1 MQTIYQIYCFKVVPN
16 RFKMKKYF
24 CVFLLII
31 FNSCATL
38 TSNTIIKAND
48 SFILGNNPHGTFK
61 VKLENVSKNN
71 LEIYHAPIAGGK
83 HSTVIIKPK
92 EKVSLKVDANTA
104 LFIQNK
110 SNEEASVNLKVTGDL
125 ELSMGYQK

>member
-1 MQTIYQIYCFKVVPN
+1 MT
-16 RFKMKKYF
+16 KYLYF
-24 CVFLLII
+24 FLALL
-31 FNSCATL
+31 SAYAL
-38 TSNTIIKAND
+38 HSNTTIKAND
-48 SFILGNNPHGTFK
+48 SFILGNNQHGTFK

-83 HSTVIIKPK
+83 HSTVIVKPN

-110 SNEEASVNLKVTGDL
+110 SKEEASVNLKVVGDL
-125 ELSMGYQK
+125 NLSMGYQK

>member
-1 MQTIYQIYCFKVVPN
+1 MT
-16 RFKMKKYF
+16 KYLYF
-24 CVFLLII
+24 FLLALL
-31 FNSCATL
+31 SACAL
-38 TSNTIIKAND
+38 HSNTTIKAND

-71 LEIYHAPIAGGK
+71 LEVYHAPIAGGK
-83 HSTVIIKPK
+83 HSTVIVKPN